1 MAGKKK
7 SGRGSRNAARTRK
20 GSLDVTGG
28 RRKKKQKLS
37 EGITHANHG
46 AKTHKGFMSLEMK

>member
-7 SGRGSRNAARTRK
+7 SGRASRNAARK

-28 RRKKKQKLS
+28 RHKKKQKLS
-37 EGITHANHG
+37 EGLSHSNHG